1 MPSLF
6 FADLVRERSHGSGT
20 AALALAGAATGH
32 RRFADVV
39 PAGAEFHYAIA
50 GITHPGQWE
59 TGRGQLDAEGALL
72 RAPMASSA
80 GGDAVDFLAGLKT
93 VTLTAGAAWFEA
105 QQAGLEGKAPLA
117 GADFTGP
124 VSAPS
129 LTLAAPLAIDQG
141 GTGAASAAAARAA
154 LGLGSAAQQGS
165 AAFVA
170 AAERG
175 AAGGVATLDA
185 GGKVPAAQLPPGGG
199 VSSVN
204 GQSGAVT
211 LTAANIGSS
220 ASGDVAATNVQAA
233 IAELAAEKAPL
244 SGPAFTGIVTMAGQ
258 AVVGGTTASG
268 AFKLTVLADG
278 AGISI
283 AAPTASFTSP
293 ALALSRGSV
302 TCSLTPTVSGLEIG
316 TLSANDVLVKRGS
329 SERLRVQASG
339 IGVTGSADVS
349 QEYRQNGVRV
359 LGGRATG
366 WSAATG
372 TGTRGSFD
380 TAGATTAQLAERLKA
395 LIDDLLA
402 HGLIG
407 A

>member
-1 MPSLF
+1 MPGLF

-20 AALALAGAATGH
+20 GPLALAGAATGH
-32 RRFADVV
+32 RRFADAV
-39 PAGAEFHYAIA
+39 PAGAAFHYAIA
-50 GITHPGQWE
+50 GVTHPGQWE
-59 TGRGQLDAEGALL
+59 TGEGQLDADGALL
-72 RAPMASSA
+72 RSPTASSA
-80 GGDAVDFLAGLKT
+80 GGGAVDFLAGLKT

-105 QQAGLEGKAPLA
+105 QQAALEGKAPLA
-117 GADFTGP
+117 GADFIGP

-129 LTLAAPLAIDQG
+129 LTLAAPLEIDQG
-141 GTGAASAAAARAA
+141 GTGAASAEAARAA
-154 LGLGSAAQQGS
+154 FGLGSAAQQES
-165 AAFVA
+165 AAFVG

-175 AAGGVATLDA
+175 VAGGVATLDA

-204 GQSGAVT
+204 GQGGAVT

-220 ASGDVAATNVQAA
+220 VTGDVAATNVQAA

-244 SGPAFTGIVTMAGQ
+244 SGAAFTGNVTVAGQ
-258 AVVGGTTASG
+258 AVVGGTAASG
-268 AFKLTVLADG
+268 GFRLTVLADG

-283 AAPTASFTSP
+283 AAPSASFASP

-302 TCSLTPTVSGLEIG
+302 TGSLTATVSGLELG
-316 TLSANDVLVKRGS
+316 TQSSADVIVKRGS
-329 SERLRVQASG
+329 SERLRVHASG
-339 IGVTGSADVS
+339 IGVAGSADVS

-366 WSAATG
+366 WSAPTG
-372 TGTRGSFD
+372 TATRGSFD
-380 TAGATTAQLAERLKA
+380 TAGATAAQLAERLKA

>member
-1 MPSLF
+1 MAELF

-20 AALALAGAATGH
+20 GALALAGAVAGH
-32 RRFADVV
+32 RRFAETV
-39 PAGAEFHYAIA
+39 PPGAVFHYAIA

-59 TGRGQLDAEGALL
+59 TGEGQLDAQGALQ
-72 RAPMASSA
+72 RTPIASSA
-80 GGDAVDFLAGLKT
+80 GGAAVDFLAGTKM

-105 QQAGLEGKAPLA
+105 QQAALAGKADLA
-117 GADFTGP
+117 GAEFAGA

-129 LTLAAPLAIDQG
+129 LALATPLAIGQG
-141 GTGAASAAAARAA
+141 GTGATSAAAARAA
-154 LGLGSAAQQGS
+154 LGLGSAAQQAS

-204 GQSGAVT
+204 GQTGAVT
-211 LTAANIGSS
+211 LNAAAIGSS
-220 ASGDVAATNVQAA
+220 AAGDVAATNVQAA
-233 IAELAAEKAPL
+233 IAELAAEKAAL
-244 SGPAFTGIVTMAGQ
+244 SGAAFTGIVTMAGQ
-258 AVVGGTTASG
+258 AVVGGGTANGSYR
-268 AFKLTVLADG
+268 LTVVADG
-278 AGISI
+278 AGISV
-283 AAPTASFTSP
+283 AAPSATFASP
-293 ALALSRGSV
+293 AIALSRGAV
-302 TCSLTPTVSGLEIG
+302 TCSLTATATGLELG
-316 TLSANDVLVKRGS
+316 TQSSSDVLLKRGGA
-329 SERLRVQASG
+329 ERLRAQSSG
-339 IGVTGSADVS
+339 IAVTGSADVS

-366 WSAATG
+366 WSAASG
-372 TGTRGSFD
+372 TATRGSFD
-380 TAGATTAQLAERLKA
+380 TAAVTTAQLAERLKA

>member
-6 FADLVRERSHGSGT
+6 FADLVRERSHGSG
-20 AALALAGAATGH
+20 AGPLALAGAVTGH

-39 PAGAEFHYAIA
+39 PAGAAFHYAIA
-50 GITHPGQWE
+50 GVTHPGQWE
-59 TGRGQLDAEGALL
+59 TGEGSLDASGALL
-72 RAPMASSA
+72 RTPAASSA
-80 GGDAVDFLAGLKT
+80 GGEAVDFLAGIKI
-93 VTLTAGAAWFEA
+93 VTLTVGAGWFASQQEA
-105 QQAGLEGKAPLA
+105 LEGKAGLA
-117 GADFTGP
+117 GAAFSGA

-129 LTLAAPLAIDQG
+129 LTLAAPLALGQG
-141 GTGAASAAAARAA
+141 GTGASSAAAARAA
-154 LGLGSAAQQGS
+154 LGLGSAAEQQNS
-165 AAFVA
+165 AFVA

-211 LTAANIGSS
+211 LTAAAIGSS
-220 ASGDVAATNVQAA
+220 GAGDVAATNVQAA

-244 SGPAFTGIVTMAGQ
+244 AAPALTGTVTMAGQ
-258 AVVGGTTASG
+258 AVVGGISPSG
-268 AFKLTVLADG
+268 AYKLSVIADG
-278 AGISI
+278 AGISV
-283 AAPTASFTSP
+283 AAPSSSFASP
-293 ALALSRGSV
+293 AIGISRATVS
-302 TCSLTPTVSGLEIG
+302 CSLTATSAAVEIG
-316 TLSANDVLVKRGS
+316 SQTSHDVILRRAGS
-329 SERLRVQASG
+329 EKMRVQGAG

-359 LGGRATG
+359 VGGRAAG
-366 WSAATG
+366 WTAPTG
-372 TGTRGSFD
+372 TASRGAFD
-380 TAGATTAQLAERLKA
+380 TATVGTAELAERLKA

-407 A
+407 S